1 MKLSIAAES
10 QIIDIFSFSLSAEV
24 GLFGSSILWPVL
36 CSVLCVGEIA
46 PPLASYPGR
55 CSCKVVSAFFCL
67 AVLAEVTAC
76 HLRQLVHE
84 ASADVTCG

>member
-55 CSCKVVSAFFCL
+55 CSCKVVSAFFLSGGLGRSDCL
-67 AVLAEVTAC
+67 PFKAAG
-76 HLRQLVHE
+76 
-84 ASADVTCG
+84 S